1 MRLRYRVPHGK
12 ESLLMFNEETKD
24 PVAYVTVSLTPTIE
38 ITTSQEY
45 FVVVPFIKERGWFC

>member
-1 MRLRYRVPHGK
+1 
-12 ESLLMFNEETKD
+12 MFNEETKD